1 MGEDKLKNNGKRYRE
16 IANLIDRSQL
26 YSLEEG
32 VDLLKQTSKAK
43 FDETVDLAAR
53 LGVDPRHADQNIRG
67 TVALPHGTGKQ
78 VRVVAF
84 AQGDKAREAEEAGAD
99 AVGTD
104 DLVDKIVDGWMD
116 FDATIATPDLMRTI
130 MPKLGRILGPRG
142 LMPNAKTG
150 TVTMDL
156 AETINSIKA
165 GQIEY
170 RVEKES
176 GVVHVPIGKTSFD
189 ANQIKENLQTV
200 MDAIMRARPA
210 STKGRYLRSVAV
222 SSTMGAGI
230 RLDPVQFSG

>member
-1 MGEDKLKNNGKRYRE
+1 MKNNGKRYRE

-26 YSLEEG
+26 YSLDDG
-32 VDLLKQTSKAK
+32 VQLLKQTSKAK

-104 DLVDKIVDGWMD
+104 DLVDRIVDGWLD

-156 AETINSIKA
+156 SETIKSIKA

-200 MDAIMRARPA
+200 MEAIMRARPA

>member
-1 MGEDKLKNNGKRYRE
+1 MKKNGKRYRE
-16 IANLIDRSQL
+16 ITNLIDRSQL
-26 YSLEEG
+26 YSLDEG
-32 VDLLKQTSKAK
+32 VQLLKQTSKAK
-43 FDETVDLAAR
+43 FNETVDLAAR

-67 TVALPHGTGKQ
+67 TVALPHGTGKEI
-78 VRVVAF
+78 RVVVF

-104 DLVDKIVDGWMD
+104 DLVDKIVGGWLE
-116 FDATIATPDLMRTI
+116 FDATVATPDLMRTI
-130 MPKLGRILGPRG
+130 MPKLGRVLGPRG

-150 TVTMDL
+150 TVTMDI
-156 AETINSIKA
+156 AETIKNIKA

-189 ANQIKENLQTV
+189 ENQIKENLQTV
-200 MDAIMRARPA
+200 MEAIMRARPA

-222 SSTMGAGI
+222 SPTMGVGI

>member
-26 YSLEEG
+26 YSLDEG

-78 VRVVAF
+78 VRVVVF

-104 DLVDKIVDGWMD
+104 DLVDRIVDGWID

-156 AETINSIKA
+156 AETIKSIKA

-200 MDAIMRARPA
+200 MEAIVRARPA